1 MVPGRHARPAARRSF
16 ALKLPGVPARPGLTG
31 LSVVLVV
38 LVLLASAVSGCG
50 SVSGSAT
57 GGPIALALDFTP
69 NPAHAPIYVAVHQR
83 YDRRLG
89 VRISILVPGSG
100 PDTLDLLTS
109 HRADIGVLDIDDLA
123 LARLRHVDVVG
134 IAALV
139 QRPLSAIIA
148 QPYVRR
154 PRDLD
159 GKRVGVSGLPSDP
172 AFLKALIDD
181 DGGHWKTVK
190 PVVIGFDA
198 VAQMAAGNIAAVPAF
213 WSDEGVALRL
223 RGIPVREFR
232 IERYGAPVYPE
243 VVIVTLRSTLRQRR
257 QAVIKALAAIAL
269 GARTAVSDQALA
281 TRVIASAV
289 GAGDRRLIAAQ
300 TATLAPALLS
310 PLTLNRGVLERFSSF
325 EARAGLLPAPF
336 DVGQAFDFSLA
347 PAALK
352 LAGL

>member
-1 MVPGRHARPAARRSF
+1 LKGLGVRVRPRF
-16 ALKLPGVPARPGLTG
+16 VG
-31 LSVVLVV
+31 
-38 LVLLASAVSGCG
+38 LLALLALALAGCG
-50 SVSGSAT
+50 SSSSA
-57 GGPIALALDFTP
+57 GAAKAIAIALDFTP
-69 NPAHAPIYVAVHQR
+69 NPAHAPLYVAVHQG

-100 PDTLDLLTS
+100 PNTLDLLTS
-109 HRADIGVLDIDDLA
+109 HRADIGILDIDDLA
-123 LARLRHVDVVG
+123 LARLRGVDVVG

-148 QPYVRR
+148 QPSIQR

-172 AFLKALIDD
+172 AFLKALIND
-181 DGGHWKTVK
+181 DGGNWKTVK
-190 PVVIGFDA
+190 PITIGFNA

-232 IERYGAPVYPE
+232 IEKYGAPMYPE
-243 VVIVTLRSTLRQRR
+243 VVFVALRSTLERRR
-257 QAVIKALAAIAL
+257 QDVVAALAAIAR
-269 GARTAVSDQALA
+269 GARTAVADQSLA
-281 TRVIASAV
+281 TSVIVQAV

-300 TATLAPALLS
+300 TATLSPALLP
-310 PLTLNRGVLERFSSF
+310 PLTLNASVLERFSAF
-325 EARAGLLPAPF
+325 EARSGLLPAPF
-336 DVGQAFDFSLA
+336 DVQKAFDFTLA

-352 LAGL
+352 LAGSF